1 MATQVT
7 SPKQLGTQT
16 ASEHDPDVTITKLG
30 PGGLTGAAL
39 RYDGWASR
47 HGWQQYNFNWG
58 AIRANSHVF
67 VSVSEVTNNGDR
79 FLGLAHY
86 TVHNIAPHDGR
97 VEFVLF
103 IDWGSDIRVSTDILV
118 IDP

>member
-1 MATQVT
+1 MATYAPAEKAMESQMAT
-7 SPKQLGTQT
+7 
-16 ASEHDPDVTITKLG
+16 ENDPGVTITTLG

-39 RYDGWASR
+39 RYSGWESR
-47 HGWQQYNFNWG
+47 HGWQTYDFNWS

-103 IDWGSDIRVSTDILV
+103 IDWGSNVRVSTDILV